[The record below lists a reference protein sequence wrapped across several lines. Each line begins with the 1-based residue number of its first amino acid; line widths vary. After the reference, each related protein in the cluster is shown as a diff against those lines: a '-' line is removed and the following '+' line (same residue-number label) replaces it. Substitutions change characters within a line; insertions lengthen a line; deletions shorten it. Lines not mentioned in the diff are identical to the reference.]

1 MYMLFL
7 MKLLIKKKALLILLI
22 VYILVLMIGFVIVLP
37 KNIGVINNNDKLIHF
52 IEFFI
57 LTILVL
63 KTFQAYNVKRFYFYG
78 LIFLVF
84 FVFLSESIQAFLPYR
99 SFSYYDIAAD
109 LLGII
114 IGVGVFK
121 WIFYKL

>member
-1 MYMLFL
+1 
-7 MKLLIKKKALLILLI
+7 MKLLIKKEALLILLI
-22 VYILVLMIGFVIVLP
+22 FYVLVLMVGFVIVIP
-37 KNIGVINNNDKLIHF
+37 KNIGMINNNDKLIHF

-63 KTFQAYNVKRFYFYG
+63 KTFQAYNIKRFYFYG
-78 LIFLVF
+78 IIFLVF

-99 SFSYYDIAAD
+99 SFSFYDIVAD

-114 IGVGVFK
+114 IGFGVFK
-121 WIFYKL
+121 WIFYRL